1 MTEHVLIASG
11 MAILVEAARWI
22 RLRWN
27 FDDVAYI
34 RAWQLA
40 QISAACLAV
49 YVWLEGDRLSALQRL
64 MSWLPAL
71 FLPVQLAQIYGLR
84 DSMPLSTFSFFARQ
98 RQLRN
103 QRLGLRDTSM
113 RLNFGNVYFVSCLVA
128 STLGTHAESVWFLP
142 SLLFLVGWAILS
154 GLRTRWAPLVLALAF
169 AGGFA
174 VVGQTSLKIAND
186 KLHRYY
192 RGGNEGS
199 RNPNVTNTAIGSLGE
214 IKQSKDIQWR
224 LRIKEDGMPP
234 THLKTIIF
242 NKYRYAEWINQRAEG
257 RDKDFDWLAIDE
269 ITEGSNQFIIS
280 PSETNPPVEEKL
292 PSFHLRG
299 RVEEESQLPLPGTAA
314 IIHDFKLETID
325 HNSMGTVRINPT
337 NAVISGT
344 VYWNH
349 PSTIEIPP
357 EKQDLLLPKLEEST
371 ILRVAAEI
379 GLHGEPT
386 LKGKLDLI
394 SGWFAREFKYTR
406 YLTTPV
412 PGEFAFRRKGLDNMS
427 SRNAISVF
435 LTDHR
440 EGHCEYFATAA
451 SLLLRAAGTPSRYAV
466 GFSVRELDTRR
477 NEYLIRGTHAHA
489 WCRVW
494 DAQQE
499 QWIDFD
505 PTPGNWLA
513 MEGIRPNWK
522 QPFKDWL
529 QRTRED
535 FGLWRTDAENRTGL
549 AIGMLVFCI
558 LVLIFVGRRLWKSK
572 HMVRTTVSGRPVFAI
587 TRTPLHDLEPQA
599 RKILGVRPAG
609 MPYSRWLS
617 GLSDIIGDSDQ
628 LNEAIQ
634 IHQRLR
640 YDPERS
646 GSTPIERLE
655 TLVEEIKE
663 RLKTRV
669 GG

>member
-1 MTEHVLIASG
+1 MTEHVVIAAG
-11 MAILVEAARWI
+11 MALVVEAAHWL

-27 FDDVAYI
+27 FDDAAYI
-34 RAWQLA
+34 RAWQLT

-71 FLPVQLAQIYGLR
+71 FLPVQLSQIYGLK

-103 QRLGLRDTSM
+103 QRLGLRDTST
-113 RLNFGNVYFVSCLVA
+113 RLNFGNVFFVSCLVA
-128 STLGTHAESVWFLP
+128 STLGTFAESVWFLP
-142 SLLFLVGWAILS
+142 GLLFLVGWAILS
-154 GLRTRWAPLVLALAF
+154 ALKTRWAPLVLALAF

-186 KLHRYY
+186 KLLRYY
-192 RGGNEGS
+192 RGGHDGP
-199 RNPNVTNTAIGSLGE
+199 RNPNVTDTAIGSLGE

-224 LRIKEDGMPP
+224 LRVNGDAPPP
-234 THLKTIIF
+234 THLKTIVF
-242 NKYRYAEWINQRAEG
+242 NKYRNAEWINQRAEG

-280 PSETNPPVEEKL
+280 PSETDPPVEANL
-292 PSFHLRG
+292 PSFRLRG
-299 RVEEESQLPLPGTAA
+299 HVEEESQLPLPGSAA

-325 HNSMGTVRINPT
+325 HNSMGTVRINPS
-337 NAVISGT
+337 NAIIDGT
-344 VYWNH
+344 VFWNH
-349 PSTIEIPP
+349 RSTIEIPP
-357 EKQDLLLPKLEEST
+357 EKQDLVLPKLEEST

-412 PGEFAFRRKGLDNMS
+412 PGEFAFRRKGRENMS
-427 SRNAISVF
+427 RGNAIAMF

-451 SLLLRAAGTPSRYAV
+451 SLLLRAAGTPTRYAV
-466 GFSVRELDTRR
+466 GFSVREIDARR
-477 NEYLIRGTHAHA
+477 SEFVIRGTHAHA

-494 DAQQE
+494 DEEKE
-499 QWIDFD
+499 QWTDFD

-513 MEGIRPNWK
+513 MEGIRSDWK

-529 QRTRED
+529 LRVRED
-535 FGLWRTDAENRTGL
+535 FALWRTNTENRTGL
-549 AIGMLVFCI
+549 AIGMLVFG
-558 LVLIFVGRRLWKSK
+558 VVASIFIGRRLWKSK
-572 HMVRTTVSGRPVFAI
+572 HMVGTTVAGQPVFDV
-587 TRTPLHDLEPQA
+587 TRTPLHDLEPLA
-599 RKILGVRPAG
+599 RKILGPRPQG
-609 MPYSRWLS
+609 LPFSQWLS
-617 GLSDIIGDSDQ
+617 GLRDALGDANH

-634 IHQRLR
+634 LHQRLR
-640 YDPERS
+640 YDPRPP
-646 GSTPIERLE
+646 GSSPM
-655 TLVEEIKE
+655 E
-663 RLKTRV
+663 RLKTLVDEIKARLKE
-669 GG
+669 GE